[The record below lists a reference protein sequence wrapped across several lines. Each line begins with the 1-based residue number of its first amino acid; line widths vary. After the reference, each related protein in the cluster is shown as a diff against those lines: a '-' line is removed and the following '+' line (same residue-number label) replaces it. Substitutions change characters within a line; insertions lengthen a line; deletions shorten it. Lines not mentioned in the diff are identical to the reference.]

1 MANVKLSEDNRLFL
15 MDMVKK
21 LEIDKKLRE
30 EGKME
35 GKIEGI
41 LEGKIKG
48 KIEGI
53 LEGKIEGKM
62 ESKIESATNLLKLGI
77 SIDVVIKA
85 IGLPEKDVMEIAKSL
100 EEQ

>member
-30 EGKME
+30 EG
-35 GKIEGI
+35 II
-41 LEGKIKG
+41 EGKIKG
-48 KIEGI
+48 KIE
-53 LEGKIEGKM
+53 EKIEA
-62 ESKIESATNLLKLGI
+62 ATNLLKLGV

-85 IGLPEKDVMEIAKSL
+85 IGLPEKDVMEIAKNL

>member
-35 GKIEGI
+35 GI
-41 LEGKIKG
+41 LEGKI
-48 KIEGI
+48 
-53 LEGKIEGKM
+53 EGKIEGKM
-62 ESKIESATNLLKLGI
+62 ESKI
-77 SIDVVIKA
+77 V
-85 IGLPEKDVMEIAKSL
+85 
-100 EEQ
+100 

>member
-35 GKIEGI
+35 GKIEG
-41 LEGKIKG
+41 
-48 KIEGI
+48 KIEA
-53 LEGKIEGKM
+53 
-62 ESKIESATNLLKLGI
+62 ATNLLKLGV

-85 IGLPEKDVMEIAKSL
+85 IGLPEKDVMEIAKNL
-100 EEQ
+100 KEQ